1 MVRFDPRHVCLG
13 RCADLF
19 LYLGQLEAAHGVHV
33 DEGVPEHHVV
43 AAVLSGY
50 VQLPPLC
57 GDALP
62 GRGDFAA
69 DLLLLGGRHLL

>member
-1 MVRFDPRHVCLG
+1 VRRLG

-33 DEGVPEHHVV
+33 NEGFPEHHVV

-62 GRGDFAA
+62 GCDDFAA